1 MSEIVV
7 ERRRMDRDFV
17 FALRQL
23 RTNFR
28 FSVIV
33 VLTLALGIGATTA
46 IFSVVSGVLLRGLPF
61 PEGERIVSLQTIE
74 YEHAEGDAKEANA
87 GSIAVVSFPD
97 FFDWRQQS
105 KSFDV
110 VASYSYWTTR
120 KFTPPGNGTSH
131 IVGAEYVSGD
141 FFRALGVTPLLG
153 RDFTPED
160 EHDANRPII
169 LDHGFWVTELHSAPD
184 IVGKQINIS
193 DRVAT
198 VIGVLPPDFSFPGM
212 NTLPSFWGV
221 FMQGSVSSAN
231 PSGMP
236 QKDFV
241 SKYSR
246 RNERTTQVIG
256 RLRRGVSVAQA
267 RAEMNAIQRSLAAQY
282 PEDRNAFAVDVRPL
296 LEYVSGDYRKPL
308 YLLLGAVTAVLLIA
322 CANVAGLLL
331 ARGFARRHEF
341 SVRVALGAKPAQI
354 VRQVLIESTLLAL
367 CGGAVGVALAFV
379 LMKTVLGLA
388 PANLPRINHV
398 QIDGTVMA
406 FALLVSLITGI
417 LFGVF
422 PAWKAADSDAS
433 GMWRAGR
440 GISGGRSEHRL
451 RAIFVIAE
459 TAISLALVGG
469 SGLLIG
475 SFAETMRVPP
485 GFDSHHILVFRLGM
499 SFVEF
504 PNDKARLFFRQLF
517 PQLAAIPGV
526 KAVTSAY
533 PVPFSYNNSSR
544 FAIAGKPND
553 PNDLPSSNRVTVEP
567 NFFETLRIPLL
578 KGRTFDARDD
588 WNAKRVAIVNQ
599 EFARTFFPG
608 EDPIGKSIQPDF
620 EEFGENPTW
629 YEIVGVVAGIRTTD
643 LTMPPEPGF
652 FVPYEQATIS
662 PQGVMLRVS
671 GDPHA
676 YMNSVRSI
684 VDGLHRDVPIF
695 AVQTMDENI
704 HDSTTSDRFE
714 MALLSCF
721 GGAALLLAAVG
732 LYAALSE
739 MVARRT
745 FEIGLRVALGA
756 QQGDV
761 FRLIVRRGLVLAVIG
776 LVVGIGGFAIFG
788 RVVADML
795 YGVRAFEPTVVV
807 LACAV
812 MLVVAFVASAAPA
825 WRAARLEPTVA
836 LREE

>member
-1 MSEIVV
+1 MN
-7 ERRRMDRDFV
+7 RDFA

-23 RTNFR
+23 KTNLR

-46 IFSVVSGVLLRGLPF
+46 IFSVVSGVLLKALPF
-61 PEGERIVSLQTIE
+61 AEGERIVSLQTIE
-74 YEHAEGDAKEANA
+74 YEHGEDDSKEANP
-87 GSIAVVSFPD
+87 GSITVVSFPD
-97 FFDWRQQS
+97 FFDWRQRS
-105 KSFDV
+105 KSFEV
-110 VASYSYWTTR
+110 VASYSYGTTR
-120 KFTPPGNGTSH
+120 KFTPPGNGTSQL
-131 IVGAEYVSGD
+131 VAAEYVSGD
-141 FFRALGVTPLLG
+141 FFRALGVTPMLG

-160 EHDANRPII
+160 EHDANRSII
-169 LDHGFWVTELHSAPD
+169 LDHHFWMTEFHSAPD
-184 IVGKQINIS
+184 IVGKQIHIS

-198 VIGVLPPDFSFPGM
+198 VVGVLPADFSFPGL
-212 NTLPSFWGV
+212 NTLPSFWGA
-221 FMQGSVSSAN
+221 FMQGSVSSAT

-241 SKYSR
+241 SRFSR
-246 RNERTTQVIG
+246 RNERTTQIIG
-256 RLRRGVSVAQA
+256 RLRRGVSIAQA

-341 SVRVALGAKPAQI
+341 GIRVALGAKPVQI
-354 VRQVLIESTLLAL
+354 VRQVLIESILLAL
-367 CGGAVGVALAFV
+367 CGGAAGVALAFV
-379 LMKTVLGLA
+379 LLKTLLVLA

-398 QIDGTVMA
+398 QIDGTVLA
-406 FALLVSLITGI
+406 FAFVISLVTGI

-422 PAWKAADSDAS
+422 PAWKASRSDAS

-485 GFDSHHILVFRLGM
+485 GFDSHHVLIFRLGM

-526 KAVTSAY
+526 EAVTSAY
-533 PVPFSYNNSSR
+533 PVPFSYTNSSR

-553 PNDLPSSNRVTVEP
+553 PNDLPSSDRVTVEP
-567 NFFETLRIPLL
+567 QFFETLRIPLL
-578 KGRTFDARDD
+578 KGRTFDVRDD

-599 EFARTFFPG
+599 EFARDYFPN
-608 EDPIGKSIQPDF
+608 EDPIGKSVQPDF
-620 EEFGENPTW
+620 LEYGENPTW
-629 YEIVGVVAGIRTTD
+629 YEIVGVVAGIHSTD
-643 LTMPPEPGF
+643 LTMPPEPTF

-704 HDSTTSDRFE
+704 RDSMTSDRFE
-714 MALLSCF
+714 VALLSCF
-721 GGAALLLAAVG
+721 GASALLLAAVG

-761 FRLIVRRGLVLAVIG
+761 FRLIVRRGLMLAAVG

-788 RVVADML
+788 RIVADML
-795 YGVRAFEPTVVV
+795 YGVRAFEPSVVGV
-807 LACAV
+807 ACGV
-812 MLVVAFVASAAPA
+812 MLVVAFAASAGPA
-825 WRAARLEPTVA
+825 WRAARLEPLEA

>member
-1 MSEIVV
+1 M
-7 ERRRMDRDFV
+7 RQDFV
-17 FALRQL
+17 FAVRQL
-23 RTNFR
+23 RTNLK

-61 PEGERIVSLQTIE
+61 PQPERIVSLQTIE
-74 YEHAEGDAKEANA
+74 YAQADGDSNAADVKEASQKEANP
-87 GSIAVVSFPD
+87 GYIDVVSFPD
-97 FFDWRQQS
+97 FFDWRQQN
-105 KSFDV
+105 KSFEAI
-110 VASYSYWTTR
+110 ASYAYGTSR
-120 KFTPPGNGTSH
+120 KFTPPGH
-131 IVGAEYVSGD
+131 GASRIIPGEYVSAN
-141 FFRALGVTPLLG
+141 FFHVLGVTPMLG
-153 RDFTPED
+153 RDFTLAD
-160 EHDANRPII
+160 ETDANRPII
-169 LDHGFWVTELHSAPD
+169 ISHRFWVTEFHASPD
-184 IVGKQINIS
+184 IIGQAITLS

-198 VIGVLPPDFSFPGM
+198 IVGVLPADFSFPGSDDV
-212 NTLPSFWGV
+212 PFWGA
-221 FMQGSVSSAN
+221 FMQGSMSSAN

-241 SKYSR
+241 SKFSR
-246 RNERTTQVIG
+246 RNKRTTQVIG
-256 RLRRGVSVAQA
+256 RLRRGVSLAQA
-267 RAEMNAIQRSLAAQY
+267 RAEMNAIQRSLAEQY
-282 PEDRNAFAVDVRPL
+282 PEDRNAYAVDARPL
-296 LEYVSGDYRKPL
+296 LEYVGGDYRKPL

-367 CGGAVGVALAFV
+367 CGGAVGIALAFA
-379 LMKTVLGLA
+379 LLKTVLVLA
-388 PANLPRINHV
+388 PATLPRINQV
-398 QIDGTVMA
+398 QIDGTVLSFA
-406 FALLVSLITGI
+406 FVVSLVTGI

-422 PAWKAADSDAS
+422 PAWKAAGSDAS

-485 GFDSHHILVFRLGM
+485 GFDSHNVLVFRLGM

-526 KAVTSAY
+526 EAVTSSY
-533 PVPFSYNNSSR
+533 PVPFSYSNTSR

-553 PNDLPSSNRVTVEP
+553 PNDLPQADRVTVEP

-578 KGRTFDARDD
+578 KGRTFDVRDD
-588 WNAKRVAIVNQ
+588 WNAKRVAIVTQ
-599 EFARTFFPG
+599 EFARTYFPG

-620 EEFGENPTW
+620 GEFGEDPTW
-629 YEIVGVVAGIRTTD
+629 YEIVGVVAGIHSVD
-643 LTMPPEPGF
+643 LTAPPEPGF
-652 FVPYEQATIS
+652 YVPYEQATIS

-671 GDPHA
+671 GDPLA
-676 YMNSVRSI
+676 YVNSVRSV
-684 VDGLHRDVPIF
+684 VDGLHRDVPMF
-695 AVQTMDENI
+695 AVQTMDQNI
-704 HDSTTSDRFE
+704 HDSKTSDRFE
-714 MALLSCF
+714 VALLSCF
-721 GGAALLLAAVG
+721 GASAMLLTAVG

-756 QQGDV
+756 QQGYV
-761 FRLIVRRGLVLAVIG
+761 FRLIVRRGLILAGMG

-795 YGVRAFEPTVVV
+795 YGVRAFEPAVIGV
-807 LACAV
+807 ACAV
-812 MLVVAFVASAAPA
+812 MLVVAFAASATPA
-825 WRAARLEPTVA
+825 WRAARLEPVEA

>member
-1 MSEIVV
+1 
-7 ERRRMDRDFV
+7 MDRDFV

-23 RTNFR
+23 RTNLR

-46 IFSVVSGVLLRGLPF
+46 IFSVVSGVLLRALPF
-61 PEGERIVSLQTIE
+61 PEAERIVSLQTIE
-74 YEHAEGDAKEANA
+74 YERAEGDSKEANP
-87 GSIAVVSFPD
+87 GSITVVSFPD

-105 KSFDV
+105 KSFEV
-110 VASYSYWTTR
+110 VASYSYGTTR
-120 KFTPPGNGTSH
+120 KFTPPGNGTSQ
-131 IVGAEYVSGD
+131 IVAAEYVSGD

-169 LDHGFWVTELHSAPD
+169 LDHRFWVTELHSAPD

-198 VIGVLPPDFSFPGM
+198 VVGVLPADFSFPGL
-212 NTLPSFWGV
+212 NTLPSFWGA

-341 SVRVALGAKPAQI
+341 SVRVALGAKPVQI
-354 VRQVLIESTLLAL
+354 VRQVLIESTLLAS

-379 LMKTVLGLA
+379 LLKTVVVLA

-398 QIDGTVMA
+398 QIDGTVLA
-406 FALLVSLITGI
+406 FAFVVSLVTGI

-422 PAWKAADSDAS
+422 PAWKAAGSDAS

-485 GFDSHHILVFRLGM
+485 GFDSHHVLIFRLGM
-499 SFVEF
+499 SFGEF

-526 KAVTSAY
+526 EAVTSAY
-533 PVPFSYNNSSR
+533 PVPFSYTNSSR

-553 PNDLPSSNRVTVEP
+553 PNDLPSSNRVTVGP

-578 KGRTFDARDD
+578 KGRTFDVRDD

-599 EFARTFFPG
+599 EFAREFFPN

-620 EEFGENPTW
+620 GEFGENPTW
-629 YEIVGVVAGIRTTD
+629 YEIVGVVAGIRGPD
-643 LTMPPEPGF
+643 LTMPPEPEF

-662 PQGVMLRVS
+662 PQGVMVRVS
-671 GDPHA
+671 GDPQA
-676 YMNSVRSI
+676 YVNSVRSI

-695 AVQTMDENI
+695 AVQSMDENI
-704 HDSTTSDRFE
+704 HDSMTSDRFE
-714 MALLSCF
+714 VALLSCF
-721 GGAALLLAAVG
+721 AGAALLLAAVG

-756 QQGDV
+756 QRGNV
-761 FRLIVRRGLVLAVIG
+761 FGLVVKRGLVLAVMG
-776 LVVGIGGFAIFG
+776 LVVGLGGFAILG

-795 YGVRAFEPTVVV
+795 YGVRAFEPTVVAI
-807 LACAV
+807 ACAV
-812 MLVVAFVASAAPA
+812 MMVVAFVASAAPA
-825 WRAARLEPTVA
+825 WRAAGLEPTET

>member
-1 MSEIVV
+1 MG
-7 ERRRMDRDFV
+7 RDFV

-23 RTNFR
+23 RTNLR

-61 PEGERIVSLQTIE
+61 PEPERIVSLQTIE
-74 YEHAEGDAKEANA
+74 YERAEGDSKEANP
-87 GSIAVVSFPD
+87 GSITVVSFPD

-105 KSFDV
+105 KSFEV
-110 VASYSYWTTR
+110 VASYSYGTTR
-120 KFTPPGNGTSH
+120 KFTPPGNGTSQ
-131 IVGAEYVSGD
+131 IVAAEYVSGD

-169 LDHGFWVTELHSAPD
+169 LDHRFWVTELHSAPD

-198 VIGVLPPDFSFPGM
+198 VVGVLPADFSFPGL
-212 NTLPSFWGV
+212 NTLPSFWGA

-296 LEYVSGDYRKPL
+296 LEYVSSDYRKPL

-341 SVRVALGAKPAQI
+341 SVRVALGAKPVQI

-379 LMKTVLGLA
+379 LLKTVVVLA

-398 QIDGTVMA
+398 QIDGTVLA
-406 FALLVSLITGI
+406 FAFVVSLVTGI

-422 PAWKAADSDAS
+422 PAWKAAGSDAS

-451 RAIFVIAE
+451 RAIFVVAE

-485 GFDSHHILVFRLGM
+485 GFDSHHVLIFRLGM

-504 PNDKARLFFRQLF
+504 PNDTARLFFRQLF

-526 KAVTSAY
+526 EAVTSAY
-533 PVPFSYNNSSR
+533 PVPFSYTNSSR

-553 PNDLPSSNRVTVEP
+553 PNDLPSSNRATVGP

-578 KGRTFDARDD
+578 KGRTFDVRDD

-599 EFARTFFPG
+599 EFARAFFPN

-620 EEFGENPTW
+620 GEFGENPTW
-629 YEIVGVVAGIRTTD
+629 YEIVGVVAGIRGPD

-662 PQGVMLRVS
+662 PQGVMVRVS
-671 GDPHA
+671 GDPQA
-676 YMNSVRSI
+676 YVNSVRSI

-695 AVQTMDENI
+695 AVQSMDENI
-704 HDSTTSDRFE
+704 HDSMTSDRFE
-714 MALLSCF
+714 VALLSCF
-721 GGAALLLAAVG
+721 AGAALLLAAVG

-756 QQGDV
+756 QRGNV
-761 FRLIVRRGLVLAVIG
+761 FGLVVKRGLVLAVMG
-776 LVVGIGGFAIFG
+776 LVVGLGGFAILG

-795 YGVRAFEPTVVV
+795 YGVRAFEPTVVAI
-807 LACAV
+807 ACAV
-812 MLVVAFVASAAPA
+812 MMVVAFVASAAPA
-825 WRAARLEPTVA
+825 WRAAGLEPTET

>member
-1 MSEIVV
+1 MY
-7 ERRRMDRDFV
+7 RDIA

-61 PEGERIVSLQTIE
+61 PEPERIVSLQTIE
-74 YEHAEGDAKEANA
+74 YERAEGDSKEANP
-87 GSIAVVSFPD
+87 GSITVDSFPD

-105 KSFDV
+105 KSFEV
-110 VASYSYWTTR
+110 VASYSYGTTR
-120 KFTPPGNGTSH
+120 KFTPPGNGTSQ
-131 IVGAEYVSGD
+131 IVAAEYVSGD
-141 FFRALGVTPLLG
+141 FCRALGVTPLLG

-169 LDHGFWVTELHSAPD
+169 LDHRFWVTELHSAPD

-198 VIGVLPPDFSFPGM
+198 VVGVLPADFSFPGL
-212 NTLPSFWGV
+212 NTLPSFWGA

-341 SVRVALGAKPAQI
+341 SVRVALGAKPVQI

-367 CGGAVGVALAFV
+367 CGGAVGVALAFA
-379 LMKTVLGLA
+379 LLKTVLALA
-388 PANLPRINHV
+388 PANLPRINNV
-398 QIDGTVMA
+398 RIDASVLA
-406 FALLVSLITGI
+406 FAFVVSIVTGM

-422 PAWKAADSDAS
+422 PAWKAARSDGS

-459 TAISLALVGG
+459 TAISLGLVGG

-475 SFAETMRVPP
+475 SFVETMRVPP

-526 KAVTSAY
+526 EAVTSAY
-533 PVPFSYNNSSR
+533 PVPFSYTNSSR

-553 PNDLPSSNRVTVEP
+553 PNDLPSSNRVTVGP

-578 KGRTFDARDD
+578 KGHTFDVRDD

-599 EFARTFFPG
+599 EFARAFFPN

-620 EEFGENPTW
+620 GEFGENPTW
-629 YEIVGVVAGIRTTD
+629 YEIVGVVAGIRGPD

-652 FVPYEQATIS
+652 FVSYEQATIS
-662 PQGVMLRVS
+662 PQGVMVRVS
-671 GDPHA
+671 GDPQA
-676 YMNSVRSI
+676 YVNSVRSI

-695 AVQTMDENI
+695 AVQSMDENI
-704 HDSTTSDRFE
+704 HDSMTSDRFE
-714 MALLSCF
+714 VALLSCF
-721 GGAALLLAAVG
+721 GVAALLLAAVG

-756 QQGDV
+756 QRGNV
-761 FRLIVRRGLVLAVIG
+761 FGLVVKRGLVLAVMG
-776 LVVGIGGFAIFG
+776 LVVGLGGFAILG
-788 RVVADML
+788 RVLADML
-795 YGVRAFEPTVVV
+795 YGVRAFEPGVVGV
-807 LACAV
+807 ACGV
-812 MLVVAFVASAAPA
+812 MILVAFVASAAPA
-825 WRAARLEPTVA
+825 WRAAGLEPTET

>member
-1 MSEIVV
+1 
-7 ERRRMDRDFV
+7 MDRDFV

-23 RTNFR
+23 RTNLR

-46 IFSVVSGVLLRGLPF
+46 IFSVVSGVLLRALPF
-61 PEGERIVSLQTIE
+61 PEAERIVSLQTIE
-74 YEHAEGDAKEANA
+74 YERAEGDSKEANP
-87 GSIAVVSFPD
+87 GSITVVSFPD

-105 KSFDV
+105 KSFEV
-110 VASYSYWTTR
+110 VASYSYGTTR
-120 KFTPPGNGTSH
+120 KFTPPGNGTSQ
-131 IVGAEYVSGD
+131 IVAAEYVSGD

-169 LDHGFWVTELHSAPD
+169 LDHRFWVTELHSAPD

-198 VIGVLPPDFSFPGM
+198 VVGVLPADFSFPGL
-212 NTLPSFWGV
+212 NTLPSFWGA

-341 SVRVALGAKPAQI
+341 SVRVALGAKPVQI
-354 VRQVLIESTLLAL
+354 VRQVLIESTLLAS

-379 LMKTVLGLA
+379 LLKTVVVLA

-398 QIDGTVMA
+398 QIDGTVLA
-406 FALLVSLITGI
+406 FAFVVSLVTGI

-422 PAWKAADSDAS
+422 PAWKAAGSDAS

-485 GFDSHHILVFRLGM
+485 GFDSHHVLIFRLGM
-499 SFVEF
+499 SFGEF

-526 KAVTSAY
+526 EAVTSAY
-533 PVPFSYNNSSR
+533 PVPFSYTNSSR

-553 PNDLPSSNRVTVEP
+553 PNDLPSSNRVTVGP

-578 KGRTFDARDD
+578 KGRTFDVRDD

-599 EFARTFFPG
+599 EFAREFFPN

-620 EEFGENPTW
+620 GEFGENPTW
-629 YEIVGVVAGIRTTD
+629 YEIVGVVAGIRGPD

-662 PQGVMLRVS
+662 PQGVMVRVS
-671 GDPHA
+671 GDPQA
-676 YMNSVRSI
+676 YVNSVRSI

-695 AVQTMDENI
+695 AVQSMDENI
-704 HDSTTSDRFE
+704 HDSMTSDRFE
-714 MALLSCF
+714 VALLSCF
-721 GGAALLLAAVG
+721 AGAALLLAAVG

-756 QQGDV
+756 QRGNV
-761 FRLIVRRGLVLAVIG
+761 FGLVVKRGLVLAVMG
-776 LVVGIGGFAIFG
+776 LVVGLGGFAILG

-795 YGVRAFEPTVVV
+795 YGVRAFEPTVVAI
-807 LACAV
+807 ACAV
-812 MLVVAFVASAAPA
+812 MMVVAFVASAAPA
-825 WRAARLEPTVA
+825 WRAARLEPTET